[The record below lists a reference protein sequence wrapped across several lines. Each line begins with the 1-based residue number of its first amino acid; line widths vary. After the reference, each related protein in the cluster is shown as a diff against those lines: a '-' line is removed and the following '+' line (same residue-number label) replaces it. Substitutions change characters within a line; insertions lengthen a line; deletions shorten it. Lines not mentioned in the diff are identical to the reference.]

1 LRFFKSVLGIFEL
14 VLGIFELMLGIF
26 EVVLGV
32 SDRSISGYTLAIHWL
47 YAELCLALYSQ

>member
-1 LRFFKSVLGIFEL
+1 MRFFKSVLGIFEL

-47 YAELCLALYSQ
+47 YRVVLGSV